1 VAKIVYLGCEPLY
14 KKDGFSERVRGICS
28 GLGRMHNLELHVLG
42 SLKIKQ
48 GSSNFKDFYEYRYK
62 TLGRICAYYASGFF
76 ERSGISSLVRGL
88 DMRMARNA
96 WRALLKADVVIF
108 EDLSFSRPLTKL
120 KKRLEREGKKLV
132 LICNLHN
139 VYKEESKVE
148 MYAARN
154 SDLILVCSEEE
165 RNLLLRKYSGIGI
178 DEKKVIIVENG
189 MTPAQVSTREKI
201 KKRSFFIG
209 SAYGPN
215 VEAVRFIIK
224 LSDYLEDW
232 EHVIV
237 GGVCELIDER
247 EKEERSKKIKFLGK
261 LERSEIEKV
270 IEDCG
275 IALCPLFEGSG
286 TSLKMVDYLTHAL
299 PTISTRLGAR
309 GLGLTPGVHYLEAE
323 RLEEFAQAIKKLER
337 DEELYK
343 RLSHEG
349 KAFVDGKFDW
359 VILVDKI
366 DKRIVDLVGK
376 K

>member
-1 VAKIVYLGCEPLY
+1 
-14 KKDGFSERVRGICS
+14 
-28 GLGRMHNLELHVLG
+28 
-42 SLKIKQ
+42 
-48 GSSNFKDFYEYRYK
+48 
-62 TLGRICAYYASGFF
+62 
-76 ERSGISSLVRGL
+76 
-88 DMRMARNA
+88 MARNA

-247 EKEERSKKIKFLGK
+247 EKEEKSKKIKFLGK